1 MGKISVLAPQVANMI
16 AAGEVVERP
25 ASVVKELLENALD
38 AGADAVTVEIRQGGI
53 TYIRVTDNGGGMEP
67 EDAATAFLR
76 HATSKI
82 KGERDLE
89 SIHTLGFR
97 GEALAAIASVSRV
110 DLFTKTREAPL
121 GLHLALTGGEITEQE
136 ETGCPDGT
144 TIVIKDLFFNTPAR
158 MKFLKKDSTEASYV
172 EQAAEQVALAH
183 PGLTLKFIK
192 DGKEGL
198 YTPGDG
204 NMMSVLY
211 AIYGGSFT
219 KELLTLHG
227 GAREV
232 EVMGFVTKPT
242 FSRPNRSMQQFFV
255 NGRPV
260 RSRLLGAAVE
270 QAYQG
275 HLTSGRFPACFLSL
289 KVPAGAVDVNVHPAK
304 LEVKFAREREVF
316 SAIYQV
322 VRSAL
327 EGDGVLLETPVLGE
341 EEENPVAKRP
351 YRPSLKPLFQQ
362 PQEEREQPQLRLDH
376 SPATIRPAYA
386 PPVREYEREETGSG
400 RSFAPKGSQG
410 EKNSWKSRSFT
421 LHPGE
426 NGARRLLFP
435 EGPELVQ
442 GVASPAAPAP
452 EGERAKEAA
461 SFPAREPVLPPVSP
475 AEPKQPQSPLEQ
487 AAAIRVVGE
496 VFSTYILVEA
506 EGEMM
511 LIDKHAAHERMI
523 YNQLESTREGTSP
536 QVLLTPETV
545 SLSRREKEALLEE
558 GELLSRAGFEVEDF
572 GDGAVILRQVPM
584 YLEKE
589 DAGFLL
595 SDLAEK
601 ILSHRKDRTGLYEE
615 LLESIACKAAVKA
628 GTFTDEKEREDF
640 ARKVIGDPRIRSC
653 PHGRPVIV
661 HLTKR
666 EIEKMFKRVL

>member
-67 EDAATAFLR
+67 EDAPTAFLR

-121 GLHLALTGGEITEQE
+121 GLHLALTGGEIIEQE

-232 EVMGFVTKPT
+232 EVTGFVTKPT
-242 FSRPNRSMQQFFV
+242 FSRANRSMQQFFV

-260 RSRLLGAAVE
+260 RSKLLGAAVE

-327 EGDGVLLETPVLGE
+327 EGDGVLFQMPQEQE
-341 EEENPVAKRP
+341 EEPPVPKQP

-362 PQEEREQPQLRLDH
+362 PQEEKEQPQLRMDH
-376 SPATIRPAYA
+376 SHATIRPSYA
-386 PPVREYEREETGSG
+386 PPAREYEREEKGSG
-400 RSFAPKGSQG
+400 RPSFAPKGNPGQAG
-410 EKNSWKSRSFT
+410 GWKSRSFT
-421 LHPGE
+421 LDPEE
-426 NGARRLLFP
+426 NGARKILFRD
-435 EGPELVQ
+435 GPDEVR
-442 GVASPAAPAP
+442 GVAAQGMKDAQAA
-452 EGERAKEAA
+452 RSREAETA
-461 SFPAREPVLPPVSP
+461 LPPALPV
-475 AEPKQPQSPLEQ
+475 EPEKPLSYLEK
-487 AAAIRVVGE
+487 ANAIRVVGE
-496 VFSTYILVEA
+496 VFSTYILVEG

-523 YNQLESTREGTSP
+523 YNRLERTAEGTSP
-536 QVLLTPETV
+536 QVLLIPETV
-545 SLSRREKEALLEE
+545 NLSRREKEALLGEK
-558 GELLSRAGFEVEDF
+558 ELLEKAGFEVEDF

-589 DAGFLL
+589 DAGFVL

-601 ILSHRKDRTGLYEE
+601 ILSHRKDRTQLYEE

-628 GTFTDEKEREDF
+628 GTFTGNKEREDF
-640 ARKVIGDPRIRSC
+640 ARKVIGDPAIRSC

>member
-38 AGADAVTVEIRQGGI
+38 AGADAVTVEIRQGGV

-67 EDAATAFLR
+67 EDAPTAFLR

-232 EVMGFVTKPT
+232 EVTGFVTKPT
-242 FSRPNRSMQQFFV
+242 FSRANRSMQQFFV

-327 EGDGVLLETPVLGE
+327 EGDGVLFQMPQEQE
-341 EEENPVAKRP
+341 EEPPVPKQP

-362 PQEEREQPQLRLDH
+362 PQEEKEQPQLRLDH
-376 SPATIRPAYA
+376 SHAPIRPSYA
-386 PPVREYEREETGSG
+386 PPVREYEREEKGSG
-400 RSFAPKGSQG
+400 RSFAPKGNQG

-421 LHPGE
+421 LDPEE
-426 NGARRLLFP
+426 NGARKILFRD
-435 EGPELVQ
+435 GPDEVR
-442 GVASPAAPAP
+442 GVAAQGMKDA
-452 EGERAKEAA
+452 
-461 SFPAREPVLPPVSP
+461 
-475 AEPKQPQSPLEQ
+475 Q
-487 AAAIRVVGE
+487 AARSREAETAFPPALPVEPEKPLSYLEKANAIRVVGE
-496 VFSTYILVEA
+496 VFSTYILVEG

-523 YNQLESTREGTSP
+523 YNRLERTAEGTSP
-536 QVLLTPETV
+536 QVLLIPETV
-545 SLSRREKEALLEE
+545 NLSRREKEALLGEK
-558 GELLSRAGFEVEDF
+558 ELLRKAGFEVEDF

-589 DAGFLL
+589 DAGFVL

-601 ILSHRKDRTGLYEE
+601 ILSHRKDRTQLYEE

-628 GTFTDEKEREDF
+628 GTFTGDKEREEF
-640 ARKVIGDPRIRSC
+640 ARKVIGDPAIRSC

>member
-67 EDAATAFLR
+67 EDAPTAFLR

-82 KGERDLE
+82 RGERDLE

-110 DLFTKTREAPL
+110 DLFTKTRSAPL

-232 EVMGFVTKPT
+232 EVTGFVTKPT
-242 FSRPNRSMQQFFV
+242 FSRANRSMQQFFV

-327 EGDGVLLETPVLGE
+327 EGDGVLFQMPQEQE
-341 EEENPVAKRP
+341 EEPPVPKQP

-362 PQEEREQPQLRLDH
+362 PQEEKEQPQLRLDH
-376 SPATIRPAYA
+376 SHAPIRPSYA
-386 PPVREYEREETGSG
+386 PPVREYEREEKGSG
-400 RSFAPKGSQG
+400 RPSFAPKGNPGQAG
-410 EKNSWKSRSFT
+410 GWKSRSFT
-421 LHPGE
+421 LDPEE
-426 NGARRLLFP
+426 NGARKILFRD
-435 EGPELVQ
+435 GPDEVR
-442 GVASPAAPAP
+442 GVAAQGMKDAQAA
-452 EGERAKEAA
+452 RSREA
-461 SFPAREPVLPPVSP
+461 ETVLPPALPV
-475 AEPKQPQSPLEQ
+475 EPEKPLSYLEK
-487 AAAIRVVGE
+487 ANAIRVVGE
-496 VFSTYILVEA
+496 VFSTYILVEG

-523 YNQLESTREGTSP
+523 YNRLERTAEGTSP

>member
-38 AGADAVTVEIRQGGI
+38 AGADAVTVEIRQGGV

-67 EDAATAFLR
+67 EDAVVAFLR

-232 EVMGFVTKPT
+232 EVTGFVTKPT
-242 FSRPNRSMQQFFV
+242 FSRANRSMQQFFV

-260 RSRLLGAAVE
+260 RSKLLGAAVE

-327 EGDGVLLETPVLGE
+327 EGDGVLFQMPQEQE
-341 EEENPVAKRP
+341 EEPPVPKQP

-362 PQEEREQPQLRLDH
+362 PQEEKEQPQLRMDH
-376 SPATIRPAYA
+376 SHATIRPSYA
-386 PPVREYEREETGSG
+386 PPAREYEREEKGSG
-400 RSFAPKGSQG
+400 RSFAPKGNQG

-421 LHPGE
+421 LNPEE
-426 NGARRLLFP
+426 NGARKILFRD
-435 EGPELVQ
+435 GPDEVR
-442 GVASPAAPAP
+442 GVAAQGMKDAQAA
-452 EGERAKEAA
+452 RSREAETA
-461 SFPAREPVLPPVSP
+461 LPPALPV
-475 AEPKQPQSPLEQ
+475 EPEKPLSYLEK
-487 AAAIRVVGE
+487 ANAIRVVGE
-496 VFSTYILVEA
+496 VFSTYILVEG

-523 YNQLESTREGTSP
+523 YNRLERTAEGTSP
-536 QVLLTPETV
+536 QVLLIPETV
-545 SLSRREKEALLEE
+545 NLSRREKEALLGEK
-558 GELLSRAGFEVEDF
+558 ELLRKAGFEVEDF

-589 DAGFLL
+589 DAGFVL

-601 ILSHRKDRTGLYEE
+601 ILSHRKDRTQLYEE

-628 GTFTDEKEREDF
+628 GTFTGDKEREEF
-640 ARKVIGDPRIRSC
+640 ARKVIGDPAIRSC

>member
-67 EDAATAFLR
+67 EDAPTAFLR

-227 GAREV
+227 GAREA
-232 EVMGFVTKPT
+232 EVTGFVTKPT
-242 FSRPNRSMQQFFV
+242 FSRANRSMQQFFV

-260 RSRLLGAAVE
+260 RSKLLGAAVE

-327 EGDGVLLETPVLGE
+327 EGDGVLFQMPQEQE
-341 EEENPVAKRP
+341 EEPPVPKQP

-362 PQEEREQPQLRLDH
+362 PQEEKEQPQLRMDH
-376 SPATIRPAYA
+376 SHATIRPSYA
-386 PPVREYEREETGSG
+386 PPAREYEREEKGSG
-400 RSFAPKGSQG
+400 RSFAPKGNQG

-421 LHPGE
+421 LNPEE
-426 NGARRLLFP
+426 NGARKILFRD
-435 EGPELVQ
+435 GPDEVR
-442 GVASPAAPAP
+442 GVAAQGMKDAQAA
-452 EGERAKEAA
+452 RSREAETA
-461 SFPAREPVLPPVSP
+461 LPPALPV
-475 AEPKQPQSPLEQ
+475 EPEKPLSYLEK
-487 AAAIRVVGE
+487 ANAIRVVGE
-496 VFSTYILVEA
+496 VFSTYILVEG

-523 YNQLESTREGTSP
+523 YNRLERTAEGTSP
-536 QVLLTPETV
+536 QVLLIPETV
-545 SLSRREKEALLEE
+545 NLSRREKEALLGEK
-558 GELLSRAGFEVEDF
+558 ELLRKAGFEVEDF

-589 DAGFLL
+589 DAGFVL

-601 ILSHRKDRTGLYEE
+601 ILSHRKDRTQLYEE
-615 LLESIACKAAVKA
+615 LLESIACKAAIKA
-628 GTFTDEKEREDF
+628 GTFTDDKEREEF
-640 ARKVIGDPRIRSC
+640 ARKVIGDPAIRSC

>member
-67 EDAATAFLR
+67 EDAPTAFLR

-82 KGERDLE
+82 RGERDLE

-110 DLFTKTREAPL
+110 DLFTKTRSAPL
-121 GLHLALTGGEITEQE
+121 GLHLALEGGEIIEQE

-227 GAREV
+227 GAREA

-327 EGDGVLLETPVLGE
+327 EGDGVLLQVPQEQE
-341 EEENPVAKRP
+341 EEPPVPKQP

-362 PQEEREQPQLRLDH
+362 PQEEKEQPQLRLDH
-376 SPATIRPAYA
+376 SHAAIRPSYA
-386 PPVREYEREETGSG
+386 PPAPEREEQGSG
-400 RSFAPKGSQG
+400 RAFAPKRNQG

-421 LHPGE
+421 LNPEE
-426 NGARRLLFP
+426 NGARRLLFQD
-435 EGPELVQ
+435 GPDLVQ
-442 GVASPAAPAP
+442 GVASQGSAP
-452 EGERAKEAA
+452 EGETAKTPV
-461 SFPAREPVLPPVSP
+461 SSPVQQPVLPV
-475 AEPKQPQSPLEQ
+475 EDKDPQSPLKK
-487 AAAIRVVGE
+487 ANAIRVVGE
-496 VFSTYILVEA
+496 VFSTYILVEG

-523 YNQLESTREGTSP
+523 YNRLERTAEGTSP

-545 SLSRREKEALLEE
+545 NLSRREKEALLGE
-558 GELLSRAGFEVEDF
+558 GELLRKAGFEVEDF

-589 DAGFLL
+589 DAGFVL

-601 ILSHRKDRTGLYEE
+601 ILSHRKDRTQLYEE

-628 GTFTDEKEREDF
+628 GTFTDDKEREEF

>member
-67 EDAATAFLR
+67 EDAPTAFLR

-110 DLFTKTREAPL
+110 DLFTKTRSAPL

-232 EVMGFVTKPT
+232 EVTGFVTKPT
-242 FSRPNRSMQQFFV
+242 FSRANRSMQQFFV

-260 RSRLLGAAVE
+260 RSKLLGAAVE

-327 EGDGVLLETPVLGE
+327 EGDGVLFQMPQEQE
-341 EEENPVAKRP
+341 EEPPVPKQP

-362 PQEEREQPQLRLDH
+362 PQEEKEQPQLRLDH
-376 SPATIRPAYA
+376 SHAPIRPSYA
-386 PPVREYEREETGSG
+386 PPAREYEREEKGSG
-400 RSFAPKGSQG
+400 RPSFAPKGNPGQAG
-410 EKNSWKSRSFT
+410 GWKSRSFT
-421 LHPGE
+421 LDPEE
-426 NGARRLLFP
+426 NGARKILFRD
-435 EGPELVQ
+435 GPDEVR
-442 GVASPAAPAP
+442 GVAAQGMKDAQAA
-452 EGERAKEAA
+452 RSREAETA
-461 SFPAREPVLPPVSP
+461 LPPALPV
-475 AEPKQPQSPLEQ
+475 EPEKPLSYLEK
-487 AAAIRVVGE
+487 ANAIRVVGE
-496 VFSTYILVEA
+496 VFSTYILVEG

-523 YNQLESTREGTSP
+523 YNRLERTAEGTSP

-545 SLSRREKEALLEE
+545 SLSRREKEALLGEK
-558 GELLSRAGFEVEDF
+558 ELLEKAGFEVEDF

-589 DAGFLL
+589 DAGFVL

-601 ILSHRKDRTGLYEE
+601 ILSHRKDRTQLYEE

-628 GTFTDEKEREDF
+628 GTFTGDKEREEF
-640 ARKVIGDPRIRSC
+640 ARKVIGDPAIRSC